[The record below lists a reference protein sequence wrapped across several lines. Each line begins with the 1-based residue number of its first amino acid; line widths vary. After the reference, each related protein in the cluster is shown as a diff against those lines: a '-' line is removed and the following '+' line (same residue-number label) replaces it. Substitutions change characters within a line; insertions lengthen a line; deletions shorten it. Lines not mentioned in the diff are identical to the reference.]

1 MDIDTRSDVYSLGVV
16 LYELL
21 SGSLPFDF
29 ISWLTMRCCGAC
41 ANRMFSSEHQAAHK
55 RPAILH
61 QLQRIG
67 GGPAN
72 AGQSAAGRSGRD
84 HAQGSGKGPGTP
96 LVHALDLAA
105 DIGRYLRN
113 EPVVAHAPS
122 AAYRARKYI
131 RRHRLGVTLVSLLV
145 LLAVIS
151 AIAQTI
157 QLRRIRHERDRADRI
172 TDFLTDMFK
181 VPAPSEARGNTVTA
195 REILDRSSNEIER
208 ELHHDPEVRSQLML
222 VMAKTYENLGL
233 FSRAHDLME
242 RVVQGRRRTLGPDH
256 PKTLEA
262 MSQMGWVLYRE
273 GREVEAERLTR
284 TTIDAKVVSSALMI
298 PQRLSPKITLSGFS

>member
-1 MDIDTRSDVYSLGVV
+1 M
-16 LYELL
+16 
-21 SGSLPFDF
+21 
-29 ISWLTMRCCGAC
+29 
-41 ANRMFSSEHQAAHK
+41 
-55 RPAILH
+55 RPALH
-61 QLQRIG
+61 TAR
-67 GGPAN
+67 AN
-72 AGQSAAGRSGRD
+72 TSGATGSA
-84 HAQGSGKGPGTP
+84 
-96 LVHALDLAA
+96 
-105 DIGRYLRN
+105 
-113 EPVVAHAPS
+113 
-122 AAYRARKYI
+122 
-131 RRHRLGVTLVSLLV
+131 VTLVSLLV

-157 QLRRIRHERDRADRI
+157 QLQRIRRERDRADRI

-242 RVVQGRRRTLGPDH
+242 RVVQDRRKTLGPDH

-273 GREVEAERLTR
+273 GREVGGRAP
-284 TTIDAKVVSSALMI
+284 DADDDRRSESC
-298 PQRLSPKITLSGFS
+298 PRPG